1 MKYVKC
7 NSFQGSCGAN
17 SCGGDDTES
26 LITIK
31 GKENPKKGAIR
42 SCIICSI
49 LLHEDLLG
57 ANRPTQPKDDI
68 PARY

>member
-26 LITIK
+26 PITLK
-31 GKENPKKGAIR
+31 GKETSKEGGDKAMHHMFNTIA
-42 SCIICSI
+42 
-49 LLHEDLLG
+49 
-57 ANRPTQPKDDI
+57 
-68 PARY
+68 